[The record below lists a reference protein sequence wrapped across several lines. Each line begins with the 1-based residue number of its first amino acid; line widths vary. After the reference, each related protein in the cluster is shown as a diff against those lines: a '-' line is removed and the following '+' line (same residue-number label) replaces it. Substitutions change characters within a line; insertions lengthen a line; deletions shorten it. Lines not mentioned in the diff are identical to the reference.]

1 MKIVIDSNIFI
12 SALLKDGKVR
22 EIILINGANTFF
34 FPETILEEIKEHKEE
49 ILEKSGLSVE
59 DFEDLISRLLNY
71 VIIVPFGKIRMFE
84 EEARQIIGDIDKD
97 DISFIAASLANDSCP
112 IWSNDSHFK
121 QQNKIQS
128 LTTEELLAML

>member
-1 MKIVIDSNIFI
+1 MV
-12 SALLKDGKVR
+12 
-22 EIILINGANTFF
+22 
-34 FPETILEEIKEHKEE
+34 
-49 ILEKSGLSVE
+49 EKSGLSVE